1 MACLSR
7 SWVGIFRFWHFA
19 MARRSLRPVQT
30 VVAKRGLK
38 TRVFLD
44 VGSEAESAA
53 DIEAYA

>member
-1 MACLSR
+1 
-7 SWVGIFRFWHFA
+7 